1 LPAPVAVILPTAG
14 RPEYLDAALASI
26 VPQARS
32 VGADVLVVD
41 DGPSEATRATAARH
55 QARYVAHETSRG
67 LNAARNTGIAN
78 TDAPLLAF
86 VDDDVAVHPGWLHAL
101 VVADAALPQ
110 DVSVLTGPILARFE
124 DHHHRFCGREDP
136 PITHLDLGPRDQDA
150 PHAWGAN
157 MAIRRAAIEEVGLF
171 DESRELY
178 GDEQEWQDRLNGTA
192 TPRGAGGGDE
202 EEWQERLQAAGSS
215 DRIHYVAA
223 AALDHRRIGDD
234 AKLVSLMHA
243 AYRRGRASRRFDVY
257 KDTAPTP
264 RHELEVLAGCLAHGP
279 RFRCANGPILSAHS
293 LGRIHSMVLEGRGP
307 SGWASHVAGRIRS
320 LVDER
325 VALPA
330 PPAATPGVDDFL
342 SGRSGYVA
350 GKRGHALRAHDL
362 LHDLAARIPARHRR
376 AIAAAADAAPRHR
389 VLVVGIERTDV
400 RNLMASIRAELR
412 RSRHDVTIDVAPA
425 GPGRGK
431 FENLNLLLAK
441 HEPLSA
447 FDWIVVTDDDVALPH
462 RFLDTFLACAD
473 AGRLALAQPAHR
485 RHSHAAWDV
494 TRRRAGSDWRV
505 TNFVEIGPV
514 TAFNADAA
522 QLLLPFPQDLR
533 MGWGLDAHWSAL
545 AQEHGWRLG
554 VVDATPIGH
563 TIRPAASDYPRETAA
578 AEARRF
584 LDGRPYVTRDA
595 VRTLEAHRIGDR

>member
-1 LPAPVAVILPTAG
+1 MSAPVAVILPTAG

-26 VPQARS
+26 VPQARA
-32 VGADVLVVD
+32 VGGDVLVVD
-41 DGPSEATRATAARH
+41 DGPSDATRSAAARH
-55 QARYVAHETSRG
+55 GARYVAHDRSRG

-78 TDAPLLAF
+78 TDASLLAF
-86 VDDDVAVHPGWLHAL
+86 VDDDVVVRPGWLHAL

-110 DVSVLTGPILARFE
+110 DVGVLTGPILARFE
-124 DHHHRFCGREDP
+124 DHTHRFCGREDP
-136 PITHLDLGPRDQDA
+136 PITHLDLGPKDRDA

-157 MAIRRAAIEEVGLF
+157 MAIRRAAIERVGLF
-171 DESRELY
+171 DEARELY
-178 GDEQEWQDRLNGTA
+178 GDEQEWQQRLQAGA
-192 TPRGAGGGDE
+192 PRGAGGGDE
-202 EEWQERLQAAGSS
+202 EEWQ
-215 DRIHYVAA
+215 DRMHAQTGGRIRYVAA

-234 AKLVSLMHA
+234 AKIINLMRA
-243 AYRRGRASRRFDVY
+243 AYRRGRASRRFDIY
-257 KDTAPTP
+257 KNAAPAAGD
-264 RHELEVLAGCLAHGP
+264 ELRVLAGCLLHGP

-293 LGRIHSMVLEGRGP
+293 LGRI
-307 SGWASHVAGRIRS
+307 RS
-320 LVDER
+320 LLDER
-325 VALPA
+325 LQPPP

-362 LHDLAARIPARHRR
+362 LHDLAARIPGRRRR
-376 AIAAAADAAPRHR
+376 AIAQATDAAPRHR

-400 RNLMASIRAELR
+400 PNLMTEARAELAA
-412 RSRHDVTIDVAPA
+412 SRHDVTIDVAPA
-425 GPGRGK
+425 TPGRGK
-431 FENLNLLLAK
+431 FENLNIILAR
-441 HEPLSA
+441 HDLSS
-447 FDWIVVTDDDVALPH
+447 FDWIVVTDDDVSLPR

-514 TAFNADAA
+514 TAFNAEAA
-522 QLLLPFPQDLR
+522 RVLLPFPSDLR